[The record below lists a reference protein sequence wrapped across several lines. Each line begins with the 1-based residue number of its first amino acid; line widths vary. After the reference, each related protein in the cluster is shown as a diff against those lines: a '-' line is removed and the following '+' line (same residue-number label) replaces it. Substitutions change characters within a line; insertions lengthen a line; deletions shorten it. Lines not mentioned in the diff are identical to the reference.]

1 MVETGGKKFLLWYCH
16 SMGRPRPL
24 LKNYAISLPLAS
36 GMYIIY
42 YYQFQCFPS
51 LRIFW
56 RTDNSTVARVNVNP
70 FHPITRDPSSA
81 ARPSRT
87 RQCQRLLWTRKKT
100 SGTFR
105 SSVYRVFTAKSNYC
119 FDSVRRRSVFP
130 DDARANE
137 LSRMCFCGRVTGS
150 FS

>member
-1 MVETGGKKFLLWYCH
+1 VVETGGKKFLLWYCH
-16 SMGRPRPL
+16 LMGRPRPL

-36 GMYIIY
+36 GTYTIY

-87 RQCQRLLWTRKKT
+87 RQCQRRNDCCERGKK
-100 SGTFR
+100 R
-105 SSVYRVFTAKSNYC
+105 LEL
-119 FDSVRRRSVFP
+119 SVRPRIVFLQQKAIIVSIP
-130 DDARANE
+130 FADGPSFQTMRERTNYHVCAFVDA
-137 LSRMCFCGRVTGS
+137 
-150 FS
+150 